1 MRDYIPDLT
10 ERYPEGFGGIDTLEP
25 RDLEYEAW
33 DDFTRCFEEEEK
45 RIRENPFRF
54 EAGQKHTIDAQV
66 LSDKE
71 HFTFDD
77 CLLKF
82 IVSEI
87 SEDRT
92 KVLLGG
98 KLINRSKN
106 TEHNFKPKWF
116 GIEKDCNGEELAL
129 IVNFPKRYASHD
141 TLRN

>member
-1 MRDYIPDLT
+1 MSEYISDLT
-10 ERYPEGFGGIDTLEP
+10 ERYPEGFNGTET

-33 DDFTRCFEEEEK
+33 DSFTRDFEEEER
-45 RIRENPFRF
+45 RIKENPFRF
-54 EAGQKHTIDAQV
+54 EVGQHHTIDAQV
-66 LSDKE
+66 LSDIA

-92 KVLLGG
+92 NVLLGG

-106 TEHNFKPKWF
+106 TEYDFKPTWF
-116 GIEKDCNGEELAL
+116 GIEKDCNGGELAL
-129 IVNFPKRYASHD
+129 IVNFPKRYASYY
-141 TLRN
+141 TLR